1 MDKLDAELQRLHY
14 QPAAS
19 PEADHQPVLSIAFP
33 RAADWSW
40 VATVWCATQEE
51 LELPPPA
58 VSVDGEGYRLWFSL
72 AEPVSTRLAQRF
84 CALLCSRFSANVE
97 PPGHAGAALKPPP
110 ATPAVLPDGERWSA
124 FIDPGLG
131 SMFMTEPWLE
141 MAPNRDRQADLLG
154 GLRSMTTAEFEQA
167 MARLDAER
175 PIDEP
180 QKPDSACSPA
190 TDASFADP
198 REFLLA
204 VMNDHRIA
212 THLRIEAAQALLPYF
227 SKPL

>member
-97 PPGHAGAALKPPP
+97 PPRPRRRCFETTTRYPSRAPRWR
-110 ATPAVLPDGERWSA
+110 TMER
-124 FIDPGLG
+124 L
-131 SMFMTEPWLE
+131 
-141 MAPNRDRQADLLG
+141 
-154 GLRSMTTAEFEQA
+154 
-167 MARLDAER
+167 
-175 PIDEP
+175 
-180 QKPDSACSPA
+180 
-190 TDASFADP
+190 
-198 REFLLA
+198 
-204 VMNDHRIA
+204 H
-212 THLRIEAAQALLPYF
+212 
-227 SKPL
+227 